1 MSRSTLAIVL
11 ALAFGIL
18 FGRGYAQQRNSKKFT
33 ADDYVQIEQ
42 LYTTYALAM
51 DMSEGERLAGL
62 FTKDGEFTNGRAAG
76 RANET
81 RKPFK
86 GTEELAR
93 VGQVAARSGLYF
105 RHFTT
110 NIVITP
116 TAEGAK
122 GSCYL
127 LLFNAK
133 TAPATLTE
141 TAIYDDTLVKTP
153 EGWRFKKRVVWRDDD
168 DITPFKAKPLPQPAR

>member
-11 ALAFGIL
+11 ALAFAIL
-18 FGRGYAQQRNSKKFT
+18 FGRGYAQQSNSKKFT

-42 LYTTYALAM
+42 LYTNYALAM
-51 DMSEGERLAGL
+51 DMSEGERLAAL
-62 FTKDGEFTNGRAAG
+62 FVEDGEFTNGRAAG
-76 RANET
+76 RAAET
-81 RKPFK
+81 RKPST
-86 GTEELAR
+86 GREELRRA
-93 VGQVAARSGLYF
+93 GQVGTRLGLYF

-141 TAIYDDTLVKTP
+141 TAIYDDTLVKTAQ
-153 EGWRFKKRVVWRDDD
+153 GWKFKKRVVWRADD
-168 DITPFKAKPLPQPAR
+168 DITPFKAKPLPPQAR

>member
-1 MSRSTLAIVL
+1 MSRSTLATVL
-11 ALAFGIL
+11 ALAVAIL
-18 FGRGYAQQRNSKKFT
+18 FGRGYGQQSNSKQFT

-42 LYTTYALAM
+42 LYANYALAM
-51 DMSEGERLAGL
+51 DMSGGERLAAL
-62 FTKDGEFTNGRAAG
+62 FVADGEFTNGRAAG

-81 RKPFK
+81 RKPLR
-86 GTEELAR
+86 GREELMRAGE
-93 VGQVAARSGLYF
+93 VGTRLGLYF

-116 TAEGAK
+116 TADGAK

-141 TAIYDDTLVKTP
+141 TAVYDDTLVKTSA
-153 EGWRFKKRVVWRDDD
+153 GWKFTKRVVWRDDD
-168 DITPFKAKPLPQPAR
+168 DITPFKAKPLPQKAP